1 MLSGG
6 DDEDHVNRLKSK
18 CLIVSNIANK
28 LAPMMDA
35 GTVCESFSQNWWKR
49 IKNADLSK
57 VEKMEFEVHR
67 DTGEVTRMKNVGHTH
82 DSHTSSTPRAVD
94 MDMLTNLKVYQ
105 YTHNTEYY
113 CESANDLVVLL
124 HSMRPEKACSF
135 SIYSF
140 FLQEVAQGCDLS
152 VIFDKL
158 KQTCTWV
165 RVCTHSYVTS
175 LVLEKKKKTNQNNQT
190 KTGARLEHPIS
201 SNMEIETIELC
212 GVIGTK
218 PKKGKNCQS
227 LALIYDTTKVF
238 CKAGHDL
245 YFLD

>member
-35 GTVCESFSQNWWKR
+35 GTVCESFSQNWWKK

-67 DTGEVTRMKNVGHTH
+67 DTGEVTRMKKAGHTH
-82 DSHTSSTPRAVD
+82 DSHTSTTPKAVD

-158 KQTCTWV
+158 KQTCT
-165 RVCTHSYVTS
+165 
-175 LVLEKKKKTNQNNQT
+175 
-190 KTGARLEHPIS
+190 
-201 SNMEIETIELC
+201 
-212 GVIGTK
+212 
-218 PKKGKNCQS
+218 
-227 LALIYDTTKVF
+227 
-238 CKAGHDL
+238 
-245 YFLD
+245 